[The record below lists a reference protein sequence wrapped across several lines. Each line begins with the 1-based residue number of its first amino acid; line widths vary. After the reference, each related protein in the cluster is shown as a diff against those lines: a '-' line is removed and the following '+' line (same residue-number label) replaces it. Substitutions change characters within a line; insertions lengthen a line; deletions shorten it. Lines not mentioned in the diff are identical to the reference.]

1 MYIYMQGFVR
11 IEMVSIYIILYIIL
25 FMDELM
31 HINWQYIIMT
41 LTVRSCIYSMQMTL
55 IRI

>member
-1 MYIYMQGFVR
+1 MQGFVR
-11 IEMVSIYIILYIIL
+11 IEMVSIYIILYVIL